1 MFYLICLLVALP
13 IILMAEYFIHDLKE
27 HEGNEDAIAFWRILQ
42 IASPIIIMLNN
53 ILKQIK

>member
-1 MFYLICLLVALP
+1 MFSLIYLLVALP
-13 IILMAEYFIHDLKE
+13 IILMAEYFIHNLKE

-53 ILKQIK
+53 ILK